1 MLKDSRVQMDSTE
14 QGRQGEDLR
23 VTARTRHVVLK
34 QLKNKPKK
42 AADIIMVTKVKV
54 PWLSSG

>member
-1 MLKDSRVQMDSTE
+1 MDSTE